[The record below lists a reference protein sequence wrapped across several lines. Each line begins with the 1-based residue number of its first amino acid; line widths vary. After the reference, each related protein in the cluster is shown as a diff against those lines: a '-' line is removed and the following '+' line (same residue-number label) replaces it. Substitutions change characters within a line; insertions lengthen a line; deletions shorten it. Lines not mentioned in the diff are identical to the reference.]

1 MRRWGRRGD
10 GRRARPAHVDPWRVR
25 KAAVIELSS
34 AVVPLCCGY
43 GRDSVMDAEVLRSGN
58 ELRPGHALPEACIR
72 VVRSPASPH
81 LSG

>member
-34 AVVPLCCGY
+34 AVVPLCC
-43 GRDSVMDAEVLRSGN
+43 VLGM
-58 ELRPGHALPEACIR
+58 
-72 VVRSPASPH
+72 VVTQ
-81 LSG
+81 